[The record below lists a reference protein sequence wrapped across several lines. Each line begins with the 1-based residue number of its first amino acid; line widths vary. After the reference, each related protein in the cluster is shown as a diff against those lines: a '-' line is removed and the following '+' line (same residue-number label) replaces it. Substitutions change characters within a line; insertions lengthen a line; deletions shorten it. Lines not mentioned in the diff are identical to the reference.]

1 MAKGSPSEDPGALAW
16 QLDGRL
22 REAPKDAGA
31 FTKAVDAKVD
41 AIATARSQ
49 PARLLA
55 MLSEAAPL
63 LRIAGR
69 LEEARKTASAAI
81 ALAELVE
88 DPRAVLVNQ
97 LALAQVMQWEGR
109 FEISTPLF
117 DQLIS
122 QARSIPIYAEFLD
135 GILFDAGRNLF
146 EQKRYSEAA
155 RFFREAQ
162 AMRRS
167 GGMDHLLEMTAEA
180 LRLTKEAA
188 AERDRAL

>member
-1 MAKGSPSEDPGALAW
+1 
-16 QLDGRL
+16 
-22 REAPKDAGA
+22 
-31 FTKAVDAKVD
+31 
-41 AIATARSQ
+41 
-49 PARLLA
+49 
-55 MLSEAAPL
+55 
-63 LRIAGR
+63 
-69 LEEARKTASAAI
+69 
-81 ALAELVE
+81 
-88 DPRAVLVNQ
+88 
-97 LALAQVMQWEGR
+97 MQWQGR